1 MYRYEAKEYIKTNP
15 DVFLVLDNKTAYGN
29 SSNPGYICP
38 ICGSGSGSNGTG
50 MTSKDGI
57 HFTCWANDC
66 FRKNDILDI
75 IGKVHGLTKYN
86 DKLRKACELYGIDYA
101 DLKCDPD
108 YKKGAPKQYPK
119 HTATTTPTKRREQ
132 REHSEQTDHLDFFR
146 RCVERRHETDYLTK
160 RGISEEIQDRFWIG
174 FFNYWR
180 SPTAIKSG
188 KNPPYSPRIIIPTS
202 RYSYV
207 ARDTR
212 PDAIIKYMD
221 EGQSHIFNLKALTNM
236 TTPVFVTE
244 GEIDALSIIEL
255 GYSAIG
261 LGSISNIE
269 LLVNHLREHRPE
281 QPLLIALDNDV
292 PGWDAT
298 ERLERE
304 LKELDIKYYVLINEI
319 NSDYKD
325 ANERL
330 IADRDGLREAVEK
343 AVNRYIV

>member
-1 MYRYEAKEYIKTNP
+1 MYRFEAKERIKTNP
-15 DVFLVLDNKTAYGN
+15 DLFLKLDNRTVYGN

-38 ICGSGSGSNGTG
+38 ICGSGSGNNGTG

-57 HFTCWANDC
+57 HFTCWANNC
-66 FRKNDILDI
+66 FDNSDVLDI

-86 DKLRKACELYGIDYA
+86 DKLRKACELYGIDYSE
-101 DLKCDPD
+101 LQCDPD
-108 YKKGAPKQYPK
+108 YKRSTPKQYQQHSTP
-119 HTATTTPTKRREQ
+119 ATTVRRKRDQ
-132 REHSEQTDHLDFFR
+132 SERTDYLDFFQ
-146 RCVERRHETDYLTK
+146 RCMNHRYETDYLTK
-160 RGISEEIQDRFWIG
+160 RGISEETQDRFWIG
-174 FFNYWR
+174 FSFNWR
-180 SPTAIKSG
+180 SPTALKRG
-188 KNPPYSPRIIIPTS
+188 KHPPSSPRIIIPTS

-212 PDAIIKYMD
+212 PYATTYTKMK
-221 EGQSHIFNLKALTNM
+221 EGQSNIFNLKALTNL

-244 GEIDALSIIEL
+244 GEIDALSIEEL

-298 ERLERE
+298 DKLERE
-304 LKELDIKYYVLINEI
+304 LKELGIKYYVLINEI
-319 NSDYKD
+319 NGDHKD
-325 ANERL
+325 VNERL